1 MICDTEIPLAILYCT
16 TEMYCNPKYDFATF
30 LKFKTP
36 TFFSSDMMIENTQD
50 IINTN
55 IRQIKRKI
63 IPETYESQNKE
74 TISKKICCFD
84 ENKREHIS
92 DIKIDIAM
100 TQNTDNEKF
109 KCKII
114 PETCDSQT
122 NKKISKNSYP
132 FYENEWKFISSNNE
146 SNIAIKNVQNA
157 DNKQMKFKVIDE
169 TYDSQNISEK
179 NNSFNESEQRYV
191 PDIKNNIPVK
201 IQNRSKK
208 NIYFSNESEP
218 KNISD
223 SNSNILNSILSSNT
237 NKQFQ
242 IIPDSCHS
250 LEKNLSN
257 IFSSKSNNKQI
268 FETCEFNK
276 ESVNS
281 FAMEKEQQDIKLQKK
296 EITKKGNNMTFAK
309 NNQEKSMLQEN
320 KYRFQQEN
328 INVENNMTLEK
339 KNLNREDNL
348 IVKKDN
354 LNNNI
359 DKFTVTRWK
368 SLKNTKTSQSIK
380 EINDSE
386 IYIKEKKNLFGKDC
400 SRIKLQNSLK
410 EKLGSICISEK
421 NEGKKIEENKIQT
434 ENNKKEELP
443 NAVSKLI
450 IINNYNVL
458 FIYG

>member
-16 TEMYCNPKYDFATF
+16 TEMYCNPRYDFATF
-30 LKFKTP
+30 LKFETP

-50 IINTN
+50 INTN
-55 IRQIKRKI
+55 TRQIKRKI

-84 ENKREHIS
+84 ENKKEHIS

-122 NKKISKNSYP
+122 NKKISKSSLP
-132 FYENEWKFISSNNE
+132 FYENEWKYISSNNE

-157 DNKQMKFKVIDE
+157 GNKKMKFKIIDE
-169 TYDSQNISEK
+169 TYDSQNISK
-179 NNSFNESEQRYV
+179 KDNSFNESEQRYV
-191 PDIKNNIPVK
+191 LDIKNNFPVK
-201 IQNRSKK
+201 IQNRNKK
-208 NIYFSNESEP
+208 SIYFSNESEP

-223 SNSNILNSILSSNT
+223 SNSNIMNSVLSNNI

-268 FETCEFNK
+268 FETSEFNK
-276 ESVNS
+276 ELVNS
-281 FAMEKEQQDIKLQKK
+281 FAMEEEQQDIKLQKK
-296 EITKKGNNMTFAK
+296 ENFKENNVTFAK
-309 NNQEKSMLQEN
+309 NNQEKNMLQEN
-320 KYRFQQEN
+320 KYKFQQEN
-328 INVENNMTLEK
+328 INEENNMIFEK

-359 DKFTVTRWK
+359 DKFTITRCE

-400 SRIKLQNSLK
+400 SRITLQNSLK
-410 EKLGSICISEK
+410 EKLSSICISEK
-421 NEGKKIEENKIQT
+421 NEEKKVEENKIQT
-434 ENNKKEELP
+434 ENNTKELP
-443 NAVSKLI
+443 DTVSKLI
-450 IINNYNVL
+450 IINNYVF
-458 FIYG
+458 FIY

>member
-16 TEMYCNPKYDFATF
+16 TEMYCNPRYDFATF

-55 IRQIKRKI
+55 TRQIKRKI

-84 ENKREHIS
+84 EKREHIS
-92 DIKIDIAM
+92 GIKIDIAM

-122 NKKISKNSYP
+122 NKKMSKSSYP
-132 FYENEWKFISSNNE
+132 FFENEWKYISSNNE

-157 DNKQMKFKVIDE
+157 GNKKMKFEVIDE
-169 TYDSQNISEK
+169 TYDSQNISKK
-179 NNSFNESEQRYV
+179 NNSLNESEQKYV
-191 PDIKNNIPVK
+191 PNIKNNFSVK
-201 IQNRSKK
+201 IQNKSKK
-208 NIYFSNESEP
+208 NIHFSNESEP

-223 SNSNILNSILSSNT
+223 SNSNIMNSVLSSNT

-242 IIPDSCHS
+242 IIPNSCHS

-257 IFSSKSNNKQI
+257 VFSSKSNNKQI

-276 ESVNS
+276 ELVNS
-281 FAMEKEQQDIKLQKK
+281 FAMEKDQQDIKLQKK
-296 EITKKGNNMTFAK
+296 ENFKENNVTFAK
-309 NNQEKSMLQEN
+309 NNQEKSILQEN

-328 INVENNMTLEK
+328 INVENNMIFEK
-339 KNLNREDNL
+339 KNLNREGNL

-359 DKFTVTRWK
+359 DKFTITRWE

-386 IYIKEKKNLFGKDC
+386 IYIKERKNLFGKDY
-400 SRIKLQNSLK
+400 SRITLQNYVILLYPVYFLHFS
-410 EKLGSICISEK
+410 SF
-421 NEGKKIEENKIQT
+421 NR
-434 ENNKKEELP
+434 
-443 NAVSKLI
+443 
-450 IINNYNVL
+450 
-458 FIYG
+458 